1 QSLMDPQKQGKY
13 TDNVNGQAATRPQGG
28 QRHGGAPVERFAE
41 PLLVTETPESL
52 AFTTPKTSAGFA
64 GGHHHLVSQQ
74 STHFAAGKTIA
85 AAAGRN
91 AGLYAAAGGLKAVAN
106 HGPVSIEAHTDAM
119 AIRAAGDITVT
130 STETRIDVLAKRKIV
145 LQAGASAITLDGQ
158 NLTIACPGKFD
169 LKTAKHQ
176 FTGGDSQAAELPVL
190 PSATVEGPPNWIA
203 IQHRD
208 ADGQPFAGQNYKIF
222 F

>member
-1 QSLMDPQKQGKY
+1 
-13 TDNVNGQAATRPQGG
+13 
-28 QRHGGAPVERFAE
+28 
-41 PLLVTETPESL
+41 
-52 AFTTPKTSAGFA
+52 
-64 GGHHHLVSQQ
+64 
-74 STHFAAGKTIA
+74 
-85 AAAGRN
+85 
-91 AGLYAAAGGLKAVAN
+91 
-106 HGPVSIEAHTDAM
+106 M

-169 LKTAKHQ
+169 LKTGKHQ

-222 F
+222 FAGGNVVSGQLDDQGKAHHDNVPQKADHVEYEPVKPKPDQPWEPLSHLMTAVNRKSN